1 MKAAVD
7 DDILKKIKENL
18 PNEWIKMAESDTIKR
33 LTNAICKRRDKL
45 DEIAGLIIR
54 ERRN

>member
-1 MKAAVD
+1 M
-7 DDILKKIKENL
+7 
-18 PNEWIKMAESDTIKR
+18 PNEWIKMTESDTIER
-33 LTNAICKRRDKL
+33 LTNAIGKRRDKL